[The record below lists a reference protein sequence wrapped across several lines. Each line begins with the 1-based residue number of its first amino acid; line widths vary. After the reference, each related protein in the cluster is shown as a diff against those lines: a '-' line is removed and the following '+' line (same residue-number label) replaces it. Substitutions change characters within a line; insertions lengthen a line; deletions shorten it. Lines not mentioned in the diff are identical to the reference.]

1 MSGPARRQCR
11 KMANRQ
17 GKINQ
22 EHFIKTPDGRSV
34 TLFTLENGEGGSV
47 SIIDY
52 GATVVSL
59 KVPDRAGKTRDVVLG
74 FKKREDYLE
83 NAA

>member
-1 MSGPARRQCR
+1 
-11 KMANRQ
+11 MANRQ

-22 EHFIKTPDGRSV
+22 EHFIKTPDGRNV

-52 GATVVSL
+52 GATVV
-59 KVPDRAGKTRDVVLG
+59 
-74 FKKREDYLE
+74 
-83 NAA
+83 